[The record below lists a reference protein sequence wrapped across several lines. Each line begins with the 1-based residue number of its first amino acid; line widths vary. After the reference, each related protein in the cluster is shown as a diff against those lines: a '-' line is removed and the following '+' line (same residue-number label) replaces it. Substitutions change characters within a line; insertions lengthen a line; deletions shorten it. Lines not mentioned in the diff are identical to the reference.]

1 MSAIEARPR
10 RGGLHLF
17 GVEIRINLSWLVAA
31 LLIGSSLASGAF
43 PQLYAGLPPQSYL
56 AMAGIAVLGLAVSI
70 VLHEL
75 SHTLVGR
82 AFGMRIDRI
91 TLFFFGGVAEL
102 RDEPHTPLSE
112 LAMAIAGPAFS
123 LVFGLVLAV
132 VAGALHAMGA
142 SVIVINAVTYLAGL
156 NIILAVFNLAP
167 AFPLDG
173 GRVLR
178 ALLWLVLRRQDTATR
193 TALAISEGLA
203 LLLMGAG
210 LVVAV
215 RGEVAGGLWW
225 VIMGWF
231 LRASG
236 RAERASLRRGSAGGV
251 EAAREG

>member
-1 MSAIEARPR
+1 MSLSDTPRR
-10 RGGLHLF
+10 RGGLSLF

-43 PQLYAGLPPQSYL
+43 PQLYAGLPPSDYL
-56 AMAGIAVLGLAVSI
+56 SMAVIAVLGLAVSI

-82 AFGMRIDRI
+82 ALGMRIDRI

-102 RDEPHTPLSE
+102 REEPHTALSE

-132 VAGALHAMGA
+132 VAGALQAAGAHA
-142 SVIVINAVTYLAGL
+142 IWINALTYLAGL
-156 NIILAVFNLAP
+156 NLVLAVFNLAP

-178 ALLWLVLRRQDTATR
+178 ALIWLVTRRADTATR
-193 TALAISEGLA
+193 IALTISEGLA
-203 LLLMGAG
+203 LVLMGAG
-210 LVVAV
+210 VVLAF

-231 LRASG
+231 LRSSG
-236 RAERASLRRGSAGGV
+236 RAERASLNRPAAYAG
-251 EAAREG
+251 